1 MTSLGLNVL
10 GRRQFVDYS
19 SNDDCFFFRQSVRK
33 SASSPWIEFCPVLS
47 SVLRGVNDVCE
58 CAMVSYPELN
68 AAVVVDLSLHT
79 GLRGNLK

>member
-1 MTSLGLNVL
+1 MFLAVVSLWIIHRMRTVSSLECLYDSRLLRPGL
-10 GRRQFVDYS
+10 
-19 SNDDCFFFRQSVRK
+19 
-33 SASSPWIEFCPVLS
+33 EFCPVLS